1 MGDVESPDT
10 KLFLLKVLGNT
21 YRNDRKFKNVKKEN
35 KATFEQLLQPVT
47 LQKRG
52 VYTGLC
58 WTANQFFLPL
68 INLNSHILFPLQVI
82 P

>member
-58 WTANQFFLPL
+58 
-68 INLNSHILFPLQVI
+68 
-82 P
+82 